1 MNSTRSEV
9 LRWILTG
16 TVFGLLLSIPV
27 LLLLKDH
34 TADRSQPA
42 RRALAAQIK
51 MQKKI
56 SRKKKKKKM
65 ARKARREGLLT
76 FRGNATR
83 TYYGDGPIPAAP
95 KILWRY
101 PERPMCAR
109 SSTGG
114 QSYLWCGTGWTG
126 QPAVFKVRK
135 KTWISFGAY
144 DRKVHFVDAA
154 TGKAVLRPVE
164 TGDIIKGS
172 VTIDPD
178 GWPLAYIGSRDGY
191 YRVIAFDGGK
201 TRTLY
206 KLSAHATGA
215 ETMWNDD
222 WDGAGLVKDDH
233 LYVGGENSRFHVL
246 KLNRGRGADGLVA
259 VKPELVFHAPSWDKN
274 LLHAVGDR
282 NMSIENSV
290 SMSGHTVW
298 FANSGGLV
306 QGWDISRLKKGLPA
320 RKTFSFW
327 TGDDTDSSVV
337 VDENENLYVASE
349 LERYNRRSLAVGQ
362 LMRLDPKRKDQPL
375 VWSVQDRGGQGKS
388 GFWATPALYRSIVIA
403 ASHHGRLIGVDRETG
418 KIHWEMRLKGKT
430 WQSPV
435 VIDDVLIQGDCSG
448 NLAAW
453 KFSRPEQAPK
463 KIWQINLGSCIEST
477 PAVWKGK
484 IYVGTRG
491 GYMYA
496 LGD

>member
-1 MNSTRSEV
+1 LKSPHQDIT
-9 LRWILTG
+9 RWILSG
-16 TVFGLLLSIPV
+16 TLIGILLSLPV
-27 LLLLKDH
+27 IMILKEVKTQSLL
-34 TADRSQPA
+34 TAKKTLTTGPEQKRTATRKKSRRVLAQKPA
-42 RRALAAQIK
+42 RA
-51 MQKKI
+51 
-56 SRKKKKKKM
+56 
-65 ARKARREGLLT
+65 GLLT

-83 TYYGDGPIPAAP
+83 SYYGDGPVPKAP

-101 PERPMCAR
+101 PERPMCAN

-114 QSYLWCGTGWTG
+114 KSYLWCGTGWTG
-126 QPAVFKVRK
+126 QPAVFEVKD
-135 KTWISFGAY
+135 KTWLSFGAY
-144 DRKVHFVDAA
+144 DRKVHFVDAT
-154 TGKAVLRPVE
+154 TGKPVLRPVE

-191 YRVIAFDGGK
+191 YRIIAFDGGR

-206 KLSAHATGA
+206 KLSAHATEG

-222 WDGAGLVKDDH
+222 WDGAGLIKDDR
-233 LYVGGENSRFHVL
+233 LYIGGENSRFHVL
-246 KLNRGRGADGLVA
+246 KLNRKRGSDGLVN
-259 VKPELVFHAPSWDKN
+259 VKPEIVFHAPSWDRN
-274 LLHAVGDR
+274 LLRAVGDR

-306 QGWDISRLKKGLPA
+306 QGWDVSRLKRGGAA
-320 RKTFSFW
+320 RKIFSFW

-349 LERYNRRSLAVGQ
+349 LERYNRRSREVGQ
-362 LMRLDPKRKDQPL
+362 LMRLDPKRKDNPL
-375 VWSVQDRGGQGKS
+375 VWSVRDRGGAGKS
-388 GFWATPALYRSIVIA
+388 GFWATPALYKNIVIA
-403 ASHHGRLIGVDRETG
+403 ASHHGRLIGVDRESG
-418 KIHWEMRLKGKT
+418 RIHWEMKLKSKT

-448 NLAAW
+448 VLNAW
-453 KFSRPEQAPK
+453 KFSRPERAPK
-463 KIWQINLGSCIEST
+463 KIWQLNLGSCIEST

-491 GYMYA
+491 GFMYA